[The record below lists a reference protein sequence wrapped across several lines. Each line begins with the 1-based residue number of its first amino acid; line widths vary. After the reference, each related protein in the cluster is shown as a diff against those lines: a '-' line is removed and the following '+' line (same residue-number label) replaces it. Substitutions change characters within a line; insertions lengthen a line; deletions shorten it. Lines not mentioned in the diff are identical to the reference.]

1 MFFIY
6 PAAVSENC
14 ERKVV
19 VAACK
24 CMERFFLTQICDSF
38 ESGTIRAKRYFK
50 GDSYG
55 PIVLESK
62 IETKPSSLLMEDSN
76 FKNLDASAERERE
89 LREKAERLR
98 AERER
103 IEREKAERERKLRER
118 KSEKNAAYRPL
129 DSKIDIIPTSA
140 QIEVDVSYIYGPKS
154 GQLGEDKKIV
164 VGVKMTP
171 FIMKNFKDVEQA
183 LLDDYFSRVSE
194 SAFKMIRRKIGSSL
208 LNVWHRVISSIPFV
222 KYILNSRVSSE
233 QDDVKDTIYGPN
245 NFVNASAF
253 RSNRNT
259 PGNYKFASNT
269 VIFNKDDLTD
279 PEDYNIFENRSA
291 MNRLFNMGWSSFAVL
306 DPIKEEMTFI
316 SALDGGYMH
325 VIPYSYMFECTGTKT
340 VYDSSDKLKG
350 SSKPFSIRRGNFST
364 FAKYF
369 EK

>member
-14 ERKVV
+14 ERKII
-19 VAACK
+19 APACK
-24 CMERFFLTQICDSF
+24 CMERFFLTQICDAF
-38 ESGTIRAKRYFK
+38 DSGNIRVKKYFHNN
-50 GDSYG
+50 SYG
-55 PIVLESK
+55 PLVLESK
-62 IETKPSSLLMEDSN
+62 IVKTKNSLLMEDEN
-76 FKNLDASAERERE
+76 KKKNKEPSG
-89 LREKAERLR
+89 
-98 AERER
+98 
-103 IEREKAERERKLRER
+103 
-118 KSEKNAAYRPL
+118 AYKPL

-140 QIEVDVSYIYGPKS
+140 QIVVDVAYIDGPK
-154 GQLGEDKKIV
+154 GGTEREEKKIV

-171 FIMKNFKDVEQA
+171 FIMKNFKDVERA

-208 LNVWHRVISSIPFV
+208 LNVWHRILSNIPF
-222 KYILNSRVSSE
+222 SRYFSSAKVDND

-279 PEDYNIFENRSA
+279 PEDYNIFSNRSA
-291 MNRLFNMGWSSFAVL
+291 MNRLFNMGWSTFAVL

-325 VIPYSYMFECTGTKT
+325 VIPYSYMFESTGTRT
-340 VYDSSDKLKG
+340 VYDSTDKLKG
-350 SSKPFSIRRGNFST
+350 SSRPFHINRGNFST
-364 FAKYF
+364 FAKHF